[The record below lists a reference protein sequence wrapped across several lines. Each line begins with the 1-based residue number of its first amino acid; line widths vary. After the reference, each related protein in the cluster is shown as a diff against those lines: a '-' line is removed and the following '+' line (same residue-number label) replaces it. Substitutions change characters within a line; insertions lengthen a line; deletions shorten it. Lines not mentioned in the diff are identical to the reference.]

1 MDKKIHQNFFT
12 GEKAVPMDAT
22 LGEVETLYSASSDVQ
37 ALAASG
43 SLNGL
48 HERCAVLSEASE
60 SQYISLRDKVENII
74 KAIETKED
82 EIYTELEE
90 DYSVKGIST
99 NENAG
104 FFATSGLTIIENLK
118 FLKVGIESATG
129 DDLKSMT
136 DLKS

>member
-1 MDKKIHQNFFT
+1 
-12 GEKAVPMDAT
+12 
-22 LGEVETLYSASSDVQ
+22 
-37 ALAASG
+37 
-43 SLNGL
+43 
-48 HERCAVLSEASE
+48 LSEASE

-90 DYSVKGIST
+90 DYSVKGICT

-118 FLKVGIESATG
+118 FLKVGIESATE
-129 DDLKSMT
+129 DDAKSLT

>member
-1 MDKKIHQNFFT
+1 M
-12 GEKAVPMDAT
+12 
-22 LGEVETLYSASSDVQ
+22 
-37 ALAASG
+37 
-43 SLNGL
+43 
-48 HERCAVLSEASE
+48 SEASE

-82 EIYTELEE
+82 EIYTELVE

-104 FFATSGLTIIENLK
+104 FFATSGLIIIENLK
-118 FLKVGIESATG
+118 FLKVGIESAAE
-129 DDLKSMT
+129 DDAKSLT

>member
-1 MDKKIHQNFFT
+1 
-12 GEKAVPMDAT
+12 
-22 LGEVETLYSASSDVQ
+22 
-37 ALAASG
+37 
-43 SLNGL
+43 
-48 HERCAVLSEASE
+48 LSEASE

-82 EIYTELEE
+82 EIYTELVE

-104 FFATSGLTIIENLK
+104 FFATSGLIIIENLK
-118 FLKVGIESATG
+118 FLKVGIESAVE
-129 DDLKSMT
+129 DDAKSLT

>member
-1 MDKKIHQNFFT
+1 
-12 GEKAVPMDAT
+12 
-22 LGEVETLYSASSDVQ
+22 
-37 ALAASG
+37 
-43 SLNGL
+43 
-48 HERCAVLSEASE
+48 LSEASE

-82 EIYTELEE
+82 EIYTELVE

-104 FFATSGLTIIENLK
+104 FFATSGLIIIENLK
-118 FLKVGIESATG
+118 FLKVGIESAAE
-129 DDLKSMT
+129 DDAKSLT